1 MYTIDNIM
9 NLPLF
14 ISDSRTFKTNVLY
27 IYIYIYIYMHVLYVY
42 VYISHIC
49 CVCLTLSLLT
59 AYIRIPTAFN
69 VNINYFEITY
79 SLFDGNE

>member
-1 MYTIDNIM
+1 
-9 NLPLF
+9 
-14 ISDSRTFKTNVLY
+14 
-27 IYIYIYIYMHVLYVY
+27 MHVLYVY

-69 VNINYFEITY
+69 VNIYYFEITFY
-79 SLFDGNE
+79 LMVMNEHENLEENGNILN